1 MKKTINLHNFR
12 QEFINYDRQNYFSYE
27 GLEAL
32 FNHLED
38 FEDST
43 GTEYE
48 LYVVDLCL
56 EFTEYKDQAEFWKDY
71 DEEEYQTIEDIRER
85 TYVIPVGEEGFIIE
99 NF

>member
-27 GLEAL
+27 GQKAL
-32 FNHLED
+32 FEYLED

-48 LYVVDLCL
+48 LYVVDLCV
-56 EFTEYKDQAEFWKDY
+56 EYTEYKDQEEFWKDY
-71 DEEEYQTIEDIRER
+71 DEEEYQTIEDIQER
-85 TYVIPVGEEGFIIE
+85 TEVILVGEEGFIIQD
-99 NF
+99 F

>member
-12 QEFINYDRQNYFSYE
+12 QEFINYNRQNYFSYE
-27 GLEAL
+27 GQKAL
-32 FNHLED
+32 FEYLED

-56 EFTEYKDQAEFWKDY
+56 EFTEYKDLAEFWKDF
-71 DEEEYQTIEDIRER
+71 DEEEYQTIEDIQKR

>member
-1 MKKTINLHNFR
+1 MKKTINLYDFR
-12 QEFINYDRQNYFSYE
+12 QEFINYNRQNQFSYE

-48 LYVVDLCL
+48 LDVVGLCI
-56 EFTEYKDQAEFWKDY
+56 EFTEYKDLAEFWKDF
-71 DEEEYQTIEDIRER
+71 DEEEYQTIEDIQKR

-99 NF
+99 SF

>member
-12 QEFINYDRQNYFSYE
+12 QEFINYNRQNYFSYE
-27 GLEAL
+27 GQKAL
-32 FNHLED
+32 FEYLED

-85 TYVIPVGEEGFIIE
+85 TDVILVGEEGFIIRD
-99 NF
+99 F